1 MDYED
6 DSYLQGDTYKL
17 CLDNVMV
24 IIQAVRTLGLLY
36 NHESQLSFQSKLLYA
51 YNLSYPLPT
60 Q

>member
-1 MDYED
+1 
-6 DSYLQGDTYKL
+6 
-17 CLDNVMV
+17 MV